1 MTGTE
6 IISPQYHLNE
16 WMTNNCRRP
25 SQCTRQ
31 SFLIISRNAIRIVYS
46 ILLIIATGIYFL
58 QRFRDLISPNPD
70 EICYRLP
77 VRSDLVPSILANNA
91 MKIILIQWST
101 DVRIA
106 VILNQCAA
114 KF

>member
-6 IISPQYHLNE
+6 IISPQYHLNK
-16 WMTNNCRRP
+16 WMTNNFRRP
-25 SQCTRQ
+25 SQCT
-31 SFLIISRNAIRIVYS
+31 
-46 ILLIIATGIYFL
+46 IATGIYFL

-101 DVRIA
+101 DVRMCC
-106 VILNQCAA
+106 VYVLL
-114 KF
+114 